1 MTAYYNECDPYAA
14 QWLRNLIDAGL
25 IAPGDVD
32 ERSITDVR
40 ITDLAGYR
48 QCHFFAGIGGWSLAL
63 RQAGI
68 PDDRE
73 VWTGSCPCQ
82 PFSAAGKRAGFDDE
96 RHLWP
101 AFYGLIAARRPAAVM
116 GEQVA
121 SPDGID
127 WLESLWSDLEGA
139 NYSVRAADLC
149 AAGVGAPHIRQRLYW
164 MAHSND
170 ARLEGRGV
178 DARGRATQCT
188 TGSGRVAGGVADA
201 DILACRQGRPFGR
214 GGAAGSDARAWAGS
228 GGDGVVG
235 RLADASGERREGVR
249 LRLQQRQPG
258 STGAE
263 AGRRGEDGRLADAA
277 GARRRSDRS
286 RRDGGNVAEADRGG
300 PPESRRDGGDLRP
313 GPTNGFWR
321 DADWLHCRDEKWR
334 PVEPGTFPL
343 VDGSPARMGRL
354 RAYGNAICIPVA
366 VEFIRAVMA

>member
-14 QWLRNLIDAGL
+14 QWIRNLIRAGL
-25 IAPGDVD
+25 VAPGEVD
-32 ERSITDVR
+32 ERSIEDVSVL
-40 ITDLAGYR
+40 DLAGFR
-48 QCHFFAGIGGWSLAL
+48 QVHMFAGIAGWSLAL

-82 PFSAAGKRAGFDDE
+82 PFSAAGKRGGFDDE

-101 AFYGLIAARRPAAVM
+101 AFYGLIAARRPAAIV

-121 SPDGID
+121 SQDGLKWLD
-127 WLESLWSDLEGA
+127 ALYTDLESA
-139 NYSVRAADLC
+139 NYAVRAADLC

-164 MAHSND
+164 MAD
-170 ARLEGRGV
+170 AGRTRLERRPALRQRAVERAAG
-178 DARGRATQCT
+178 AR
-188 TGSGRVAGGVADA
+188 GVAD
-201 DILACRQGRPFGR
+201 G
-214 GGAAGSDARAWAGS
+214 
-228 GGDGVVG
+228 
-235 RLADASGERREGVR
+235 
-249 LRLQQRQPG
+249 
-258 STGAE
+258 
-263 AGRRGEDGRLADAA
+263 LADAA

-300 PPESRRDGGDLRP
+300 PPESGRDGGDLRP

-321 DADWLHCRDEKWR
+321 AADWLYCRDDKWR
-334 PVEPGTFPL
+334 PIEPGLEPL
-343 VDGSPARMGRL
+343 VDGASARIGRM